1 MKRTY
6 RFVRS
11 AGKVTC
17 VLTSGQRID
26 IPVVQGILKHPRI
39 ESLRQLL
46 KDPDAAFKYTREA
59 IRIAPWQVLRE
70 FPRHWLHMVMKES
83 DIRPGRVR
91 ALNFML
97 AARQDN

>member
-1 MKRTY
+1 VKRTY

-17 VLTSGQRID
+17 VLATGQRVE

-46 KDPDAAFKYTREA
+46 KEPDAALKYTREA

-70 FPRHWLHMVMKES
+70 FPRHWLQTAMKGS
-83 DIRPGRVR
+83 GIRPGRIR

-97 AARQDN
+97 AARHDN